1 MSMAEPLR
9 AAAGTPHGFLR
20 RAAKN
25 IGNIPNNLIEI
36 LLAFTLS
43 LPAIWFL
50 RRWLVPATTVQSPA
64 RRGQQF
70 IRSAV
75 VFALGLGVTLV
86 QVVITI
92 TIVGVIVVGTYLLL
106 NPSIREAFDVSNFF
120 ASNETS
126 AKIVSS
132 MILVGLAVALVMA
145 DRLIMDR
152 LDTQH
157 LEFPLFRALLLRRLS
172 ITRNLVRVGNTMI
185 LMGLSLLP
193 LSSLLVALPTVNP
206 SEAVLVETVPPVRT
220 MWQSIGRRLKG
231 LVYGVVLFLVL
242 LAFAVEIVTDLRLS
256 GDTFY
261 GMIVKNVLSADLINR
276 LPNALVEH
284 WPHVILIIYLL
295 DLALLVA
302 IGKVPHKYSI
312 RNMVV
317 RWRITLLTMLAFVVV
332 LFMLTFMLAFVNGM
346 TKLTENSA
354 IPGNVIILSD
364 GATDEIFSNL
374 GYGDVTNIDRI
385 VVNLD
390 EFDRPLSKPVT
401 VKTFKRD
408 GRTVY
413 MSSRETYCVV
423 NQVIPNSNNRRRF
436 VQLRIVVD
444 PEVSSK
450 VHNLELLDKGHEW
463 FSDVGVDQAGR
474 IQCVVGQGIAAT
486 LGEDLGKKTL
496 EPGDTFDL
504 ADLKWVVT
512 GIMKTEGTTFG
523 SEIWCSNVNT
533 VTSALGKKSY
543 TTIVVRVS
551 EDTDAA
557 AKAFAYHI
565 RNRYQVT
572 KLKAL
577 SEKEYFADL
586 NKNNQQTL
594 YSIIVVAVVMAIGG
608 VFGVMNTM
616 FAAIAQRTRDIGVLR
631 LLGFKRWQVL
641 VSFLLESMV
650 IAVAG
655 GLIGIALGY
664 LTDGFSVTSI
674 ASGGQGGGK
683 SVAAKLIVDLD
694 VMLIGMLFTLVM
706 GRLGGLVPALS
717 AMRLEILESLR

>member
-9 AAAGTPHGFLR
+9 AGTSSPLQSLR
-20 RAAKN
+20 RM
-25 IGNIPNNLIEI
+25 ILNLQE
-36 LLAFTLS
+36 
-43 LPAIWFL
+43 LPAVLLELITAFGLTLPALWMTRPWL
-50 RRWLVPATTVQSPA
+50 MRRPEEKEGKGGRKYVRLMTVLFVGSAITTLQMCLALV
-64 RRGQQF
+64 
-70 IRSAV
+70 V
-75 VFALGLGVTLV
+75 VAAIVT
-86 QVVITI
+86 
-92 TIVGVIVVGTYLLL
+92 GTYLLL
-106 NPSIREAFDVSNFF
+106 DPSARETFDPSLFF
-120 ASNETS
+120 ASDATS
-126 AKIVSS
+126 TKVVLS
-132 MILVGLAVALVMA
+132 MIIVGFLVSLVIA
-145 DRLIMDR
+145 DRFTMDR
-152 LDTQH
+152 IDLQQVRFAV
-157 LEFPLFRALLLRRLS
+157 LRSLLMRRIAL
-172 ITRNLVRVGNTMI
+172 TRSLVRVGNTMI
-185 LMGLSLLP
+185 LMGMSLLP
-193 LSSLLVALPTVNP
+193 LSSLLLALPAVNP
-206 SEAVLVETVPPVRT
+206 GEAVLVETVPPVRGLVD
-220 MWQSIGRRLKG
+220 SIVRRLKG
-231 LVYGVVLFLVL
+231 LVTGLVLLLVL
-242 LAFAVEIVTDLRLS
+242 LAFAVEIVTLFRLP

-261 GMIVKNVLSADLINR
+261 GTVVKNMLSANLINR
-276 LPNALVEH
+276 LPTALIEH
-284 WPHVILIIYLL
+284 WPHVILIIYVL
-295 DLALLVA
+295 DLGLLVA
-302 IGKVPHKYSI
+302 IGKVPHQYSL

-317 RWRITLLTMLAFVVV
+317 RWRITLLTMVAFIVV

-346 TKLTENSA
+346 TKITESSG

-385 VVNLD
+385 VVTLD
-390 EFDRPLSKPVT
+390 EDDRPLPKPIT
-401 VKTFKRD
+401 VKTIKKD
-408 GRTVY
+408 GKNVY
-413 MSSRETYCVV
+413 LSSRETYCVV
-423 NQVIPNSNNRRRF
+423 NQVIPNSNRRRF

-444 PEVSSK
+444 AGISAA
-450 VHNLELLDKGHEW
+450 VHNLDLVDKSHQW
-463 FSDVGVDQAGR
+463 FTDVGVDQSGR
-474 IQCVVGQGIAAT
+474 IQCVLGQGIAMT
-486 LGEDLGKKTL
+486 LGEDVGKKML
-496 EPGDTFDL
+496 EPGDEFEL
-504 ADLKWVVT
+504 ADLKWVVM

-551 EDTDAA
+551 EETESAA
-557 AKAFAYHI
+557 RIFAHHV

-572 KLKAL
+572 KLKAV

-650 IAVAG
+650 IAIAG
-655 GLIGIALGY
+655 GIIGIALGY

-674 ASGGQGGGK
+674 ASGGQGSGK
-683 SVAAKLIVDLD
+683 SVAAKLVVDLD